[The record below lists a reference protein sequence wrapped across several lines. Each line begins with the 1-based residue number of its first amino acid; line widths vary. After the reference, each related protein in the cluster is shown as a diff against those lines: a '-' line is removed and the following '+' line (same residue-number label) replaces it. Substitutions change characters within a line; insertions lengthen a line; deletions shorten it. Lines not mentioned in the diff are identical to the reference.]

1 MHCVNECY
9 RRHCR
14 EGAKL
19 IDATVKAGGEG
30 FKFVEQQ
37 KGEKASD
44 QLASPGKKAAAKDN
58 TPRASPAS
66 FRRKKAGLRS
76 FTNPHSVDAR
86 ASFARHTVSSLSH
99 HHRLDRVNRRLYS
112 SAPLHSRE

>member
-1 MHCVNECY
+1 MVY
-9 RRHCR
+9 RRLCR

-44 QLASPGKKAAAKDN
+44 QLASPVKKAAAKDN
-58 TPRASPAS
+58 TPRPSPAF

-76 FTNPHSVDAR
+76 FTTPHSMNAR
-86 ASFARHTVSSLSH
+86 ARRVPLGSFDTSSSLSTIN
-99 HHRLDRVNRRLYS
+99 HRLTV
-112 SAPLHSRE
+112 